1 MSEIVAVINAFL
13 YSYIMQQ
20 NVFFKYKKI
29 CVIGA
34 PGAGKTFFAQ
44 RLAEYLNRPLIHF
57 DSVRFVNIPGG
68 VRENSP
74 RICQAHLKKA
84 LSQTDTWLAEGTAW
98 QPWTEHAIAQCDI
111 VIVVRQSLMRRA
123 RRIVWRWLVLDCRHW
138 KLKSMINLIRI
149 SAQYDATRL
158 PVILARAEKHSKKV
172 VFVSPT
178 IRDNRRMR
186 WRVTK

>member
-1 MSEIVAVINAFL
+1 MQWIDFSKYNRICIV
-13 YSYIMQQ
+13 
-20 NVFFKYKKI
+20 
-29 CVIGA
+29 GA
-34 PGAGKTFFAQ
+34 PGGGKTFFAQ
-44 RLAEYLNRPLIHF
+44 RLSEFLNRQLVHF
-57 DSVRFVNIPGG
+57 DDVRFVNIPNG

-98 QPWTEHAIAQCDI
+98 QLWTEHAIAQCDI

-138 KLKSMINLIRI
+138 GLKSMINLIRV
-149 SAQYDATRL
+149 SAQYDTTRL
-158 PVILARAEKHSKKV
+158 PIILARAEKHGKKV

-178 IRDNRRMR
+178 TRDNRRMR
-186 WRVTK
+186 WRVAE